1 MLPPADP
8 STQARQ
14 KQPSTELCYKT
25 EISSLMDFNSPD
37 ASLDK
42 GEVSLDWVQ
51 WCANYE
57 CYNVGCFKCIYQR
70 CAMLR
75 SSIDTLATSALEYK
89 AHTASVK
96 EELARH
102 LSWRTLV
109 HFHTGFSS
117 CEGARQSTSWAVC
130 SNMWLPLTTKIVS
143 LEFKRAHS

>member
-8 STQARQ
+8 STHARQ

-51 WCANYE
+51 WGANYE
-57 CYNVGCFKCIYQR
+57 SYNVGCFKCINQR

-75 SSIDTLATSALEYK
+75 SSIDTLTTSALEYK

-96 EELARH
+96 EELALH

-109 HFHTGFSS
+109 HFYTGFFQLRR
-117 CEGARQSTSWAVC
+117 CQTEPQLGCLFQRVVATD
-130 SNMWLPLTTKIVS
+130 N
-143 LEFKRAHS
+143 